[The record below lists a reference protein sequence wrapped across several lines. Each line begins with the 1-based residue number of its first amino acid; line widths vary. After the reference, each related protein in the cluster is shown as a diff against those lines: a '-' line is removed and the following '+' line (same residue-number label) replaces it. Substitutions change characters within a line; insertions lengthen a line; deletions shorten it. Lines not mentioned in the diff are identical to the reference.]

1 MRFRAFILLALA
13 TLVLAACNF
22 SLASDVT
29 PPPDYVAPTPM
40 PTLGA
45 LVPASAPDTRDG
57 ATLYAQNCAA
67 CHGGKGLGDG
77 PQSMQ
82 LPVTVPGIG
91 LAEVASSASPADWFK
106 TVTQGNLDRFM
117 PPFVGALS
125 DQQRWDVIAY
135 VLTLH
140 TSPDQIAHG
149 QSLVESNC
157 ADCAAKF
164 GDQSKMAALSED
176 DLVGILRNGNADVPA
191 FGKDFS
197 ASDAHDAAAYLRT
210 LSFASGSALAAAS
223 TPSTPETT
231 SSAVP
236 GGTAP
241 AAAGATPVASVGTVT
256 GSIVAAGTPQT
267 SGLTVTLHGF
277 DHSQDQ
283 TSGPQEV
290 LTLST
295 TAAADGSFAFPSVS
309 MPVNRIFLAEVD
321 YGGIQYRS
329 DFGVAAAD
337 SSTITLP
344 PLKVF
349 QASPDLSLLRLD
361 QIHLYTD
368 FATAGTVQVL
378 EIFAFSNPSDN
389 AVIISTD
396 GVSIPFIKLPEAA
409 QNPGYEP
416 GQDSAPFQTAG
427 SGLAVAP
434 SAKSYS
440 IIAFFNL
447 PYDQKLEINQ
457 PMVIDAPSI
466 LLLVPD
472 GMRVSGPQLVSKG
485 LQVIQNNSYQEFS
498 AGALKAGGTLS
509 FSVTGR
515 PKASSAT
522 GIDVRQGLL
531 IGGGALGL
539 GLIIGGVFLYLR
551 DRKRVP
557 AVPDEAEFDSADDVM
572 DAILALDDLHSAG
585 KISDP
590 AYEKRRNELKDVLRQ
605 LS

>member
-1 MRFRAFILLALA
+1 MKSRALTILALA
-13 TLVLAACNF
+13 ALVLAACNF
-22 SLASDVT
+22 TLASDVT
-29 PPPDYVAPTPM
+29 PPPDYVSPTPL
-40 PTLGA
+40 PTFGA
-45 LVPASAPDTRDG
+45 LVPPSAPDLQDG
-57 ATLYAQNCAA
+57 ATLYAQNCSA
-67 CHGGKGLGDG
+67 CHGDKGLGDG

-91 LAEVASSASPADWFK
+91 LAEVASSASPAGWFK
-106 TVTQGNLDRFM
+106 IVTQGNLDRFM

-140 TSPDQIAHG
+140 TTPDQLAHG
-149 QSLVESNC
+149 RSLVESNC
-157 ADCAAKF
+157 VDCASKF
-164 GDQSKMAALSED
+164 SDQAKMAALSED
-176 DLVGILRNGNADVPA
+176 DLVGIIKNGNADVAP
-191 FGKDFS
+191 FGKTFS
-197 ASDAHDAAAYLRT
+197 DSDAHDAAAYLRT
-210 LSFASGSALAAAS
+210 LSFAAGSSLAAAS
-223 TPSTPETT
+223 TPSTPGVESTPAPGVT
-231 SSAVP
+231 PAVAGSST
-236 GGTAP
+236 GTA
-241 AAAGATPVASVGTVT
+241 GTGTVA
-256 GSIVAAGTPQT
+256 GSIVIPDAAQA
-267 SGLTVTLHGF
+267 SGLTVTLHGY

-295 TAAADGSFAFPSVS
+295 TAATDGSFSFPSVV
-309 MPVNRIFLAEVD
+309 MPVNRIFIAEVD

-329 DFGVAAAD
+329 NFGVATAD

-349 QASPDLSLLRLD
+349 PASPDLSLLRLD
-361 QIHLYTD
+361 QIHIYTD

-378 EIFAFSNPSDN
+378 EIFAFSNSSN
-389 AVIISTD
+389 STVIISSD
-396 GVSIPFIKLPEAA
+396 GLSIPFIKLPDAA

-416 GQDSAPFQTAG
+416 GQDSAPFESAG
-427 SGLAVAP
+427 NGLAVAP
-434 SAKSYS
+434 SDKSYS

-447 PYDQKLEINQ
+447 PYDQRLEIDQ

-472 GMRVSGPQLVSKG
+472 GMNVTGPQLASKG
-485 LQVIQNNSYQEFS
+485 LQVIQNNNYQEYS
-498 AGALKAGGTLS
+498 AGGLKAGGTLS
-509 FSVTGR
+509 FSVTGH

-551 DRKRVP
+551 DRKHEP
-557 AVPDEAEFDSADDVM
+557 AVSDEAEFDSADEVM
-572 DAILALDDLHSAG
+572 DAILALDDLHTAG

-590 AYEKRRNELKDVLRQ
+590 AYEKRREELKDALRQ